1 MDNYYN
7 YMNLESYMSKLGLE
21 YDATYMRWVKDI
33 IDVKL
38 SMFSYDNVS
47 EYELSSDIM
56 ERALMFNNFLCGYN
70 DSALGFGIYRWRAD
84 SIFNRYWR
92 PETVSLLTLSGKTVK
107 DNVPYKDIVLFR
119 DNRLDLIP
127 FLTLNAWI
135 NKIIEKEKTLDNIF
149 TWLSFPMLIVGD
161 KEHKT
166 ELKNIAK
173 KALNREPF
181 ILASKGFKD
190 HVESFPIQLPVELE
204 DVYNILKKYRGMAL
218 ASMGIYEVDEKR
230 ERIVTSEI
238 EAQNDYVDMVYTDMY
253 NERKRFVEECNKRF
267 GTNIVLKESYVENQN
282 DSIRIQKRRAMAEKA
297 PDIEI
302 AQIKADGEVEA
313 AKQGGQTKSAKQGGQ
328 TGGANNA

>member
-7 YMNLESYMSKLGLE
+7 YMNLESYMAKLGLE

-56 ERALMFNNFLCGYN
+56 ERALMFNNFLCGY
-70 DSALGFGIYRWRAD
+70 DVPGMGFGIYRWRAD

-92 PETVSLLTLSGKTVK
+92 PETVSLLTLSGKEVATE
-107 DNVPYKDIVLFR
+107 VPYSDIVLFR

-161 KEHKT
+161 KEHKV

-181 ILASKGFKD
+181 I
-190 HVESFPIQLPVELE
+190 
-204 DVYNILKKYRGMAL
+204 L

-253 NERKRFVEECNKRF
+253 NERKRFVNECNKRF